1 MPLGSIA
8 EWRACIGSSWCALG
22 RPFKT
27 RSPFR
32 HAGAGRLQT
41 PLTLNQ
47 VVTMI
52 MILMIFTAINLAI
65 RIIWT
70 TGHYRAYLGK
80 SWENSKYYQKL
91 TMAEIH
97 HYIFYSG
104 LIASCTLHSL
114 KIIGLLLF
122 QSLHCI
128 ITSGALPWLL
138 GTLSLRI
145 ILG

>member
-8 EWRACIGSSWCALG
+8 EWRARIGSSWCALG

-47 VVTMI
+47 VVTMMMTLI
-52 MILMIFTAINLAI
+52 IFTAINLTV
-65 RIIWT
+65 RTVWT

-80 SWENSKYYQKL
+80 SWENSKYYQKV
-91 TMAEIH
+91 A
-97 HYIFYSG
+97 
-104 LIASCTLHSL
+104 
-114 KIIGLLLF
+114 
-122 QSLHCI
+122 
-128 ITSGALPWLL
+128 
-138 GTLSLRI
+138 
-145 ILG
+145 